1 MSAGT
6 TEPERTLPMTTAPAE
21 AIVAGV
27 RDVLVRVLEI
37 EDRAA
42 EIDADTPLLGELPE
56 LDSLAVVELAQALEN
71 HFDIVID
78 DEAFTG
84 EVFATVG
91 ALAGFIAAQIQ
102 LES

>member
-1 MSAGT
+1 
-6 TEPERTLPMTTAPAE
+6 MTTASAQS
-21 AIVAGV
+21 IVDGV

-42 EIDADTPLLGELPE
+42 EIDANTPLLGELPE

-71 HFDIVID
+71 HFAVVID
-78 DEAFTG
+78 DDAFTG

-91 ALAGFIAAQIQ
+91 SLAAFVSSETAAG
-102 LES
+102 

>member
-1 MSAGT
+1 
-6 TEPERTLPMTTAPAE
+6 MTSAPAE

-42 EIDADTPLLGELPE
+42 DIDANTPLLGELPE

-84 EVFATVG
+84 DVFATVG
-91 ALAGFIAAQIQ
+91 SLADFVASVLPQD
-102 LES
+102 

>member
-1 MSAGT
+1 
-6 TEPERTLPMTTAPAE
+6 MTSAPADP
-21 AIVAGV
+21 IVDGV

-42 EIDADTPLLGELPE
+42 EIDSDTPLLGELPE

-71 HFDIVID
+71 HFDVVLD

-91 ALAGFIAAQIQ
+91 TLARFIADQA
-102 LES
+102 

>member
-1 MSAGT
+1 
-6 TEPERTLPMTTAPAE
+6 MTTAPTE
-21 AIVAGV
+21 SIVAGV
-27 RDVLVRVLEI
+27 RGVLVRVLEI

-42 EIDADTPLLGELPE
+42 EIHANTPLLGELPE

-91 ALAGFIAAQIQ
+91 SLADFVASELPQD
-102 LES
+102 

>member
-1 MSAGT
+1 
-6 TEPERTLPMTTAPAE
+6 MTTAPPE
-21 AIVAGV
+21 TVTGV

-42 EIDADTPLLGELPE
+42 EIDAATPLLGELPE
-56 LDSLAVVELAQALEN
+56 LDSLAVVELAAALED

-91 ALAGFIAAQIQ
+91 SLAAFVAGE
-102 LES
+102 LG

>member
-1 MSAGT
+1 
-6 TEPERTLPMTTAPAE
+6 MTTAPTE
-21 AIVAGV
+21 SIVAGV
-27 RDVLVRVLEI
+27 RGVLVRVLEI

-42 EIDADTPLLGELPE
+42 EIDANTPLLGELPE

-91 ALAGFIAAQIQ
+91 SLADFVASELPQD
-102 LES
+102 

>member
-1 MSAGT
+1 MTSAT
-6 TEPERTLPMTTAPAE
+6 AE

-37 EDRAA
+37 ENRAA
-42 EIDADTPLLGELPE
+42 EIDASTPLLGELPE

-91 ALAGFIAAQIQ
+91 SLAAFVSSEVQG
-102 LES
+102 S

>member
-1 MSAGT
+1 
-6 TEPERTLPMTTAPAE
+6 MTSAPADL
-21 AIVAGV
+21 IVDGV

-42 EIDADTPLLGELPE
+42 QIDSDTPLLGELPE

-71 HFDIVID
+71 HFDVILD

-91 ALAGFIAAQIQ
+91 TLARYIADQA
-102 LES
+102 

>member
-1 MSAGT
+1 
-6 TEPERTLPMTTAPAE
+6 MTTTPAD
-21 AIVAGV
+21 ATLDGV
-27 RDVLVRVLEI
+27 RDVLVRVLGI

-42 EIDADTPLLGELPE
+42 AIDADTPLLGELPE
-56 LDSLAVVELAQALEN
+56 LDSLGVVELAQALEN

-91 ALAGFIAAQIQ
+91 SLADFVTSEQARA
-102 LES
+102 

>member
-1 MSAGT
+1 
-6 TEPERTLPMTTAPAE
+6 MTTAAAE
-21 AIVAGV
+21 SVVAGV

-42 EIDADTPLLGELPE
+42 EIDARTPLLGELPE

-71 HFDIVID
+71 EFDIVID
-78 DEAFTG
+78 DDAFTG

-91 ALAGFIAAQIQ
+91 SLAEYVASELG
-102 LES
+102 

>member
-1 MSAGT
+1 
-6 TEPERTLPMTTAPAE
+6 MTSAPAE

-42 EIDADTPLLGELPE
+42 DIDANTPLLGELPE

-84 EVFATVG
+84 DVFATVG
-91 ALAGFIAAQIQ
+91 SLADFVASELPQD
-102 LES
+102 